1 MSKPIVE
8 LELVWDCPKCKLYNA
23 PDVRECVCCGLI
35 VEIKKNDAGAFEFL
49 KDEPD
54 LYSEDDILNEE
65 YTSADTSTEET
76 IK

>member
-1 MSKPIVE
+1 MNKQTVE
-8 LELVWDCPKCKLYNA
+8 LELVWQCPRCKIFVSPHN
-23 PDVRECVCCGLI
+23 DICVFCGLE
-35 VEIKKNDAGAFEFL
+35 VTIKKNDAGAFKFL
-49 KDEPD
+49 EEEPD